1 MRTATVVPIIESVNG
16 PLARDPVVD
25 RITSDTVLK
34 AMIATS
40 IPRVRTRALAL
51 PIKSK

>member
-1 MRTATVVPIIESVNG
+1 MRTAIVVPIIESVNG
-16 PLARDPVVD
+16 SLARDPVAD
-25 RITSDTVLK
+25 RIASDTVLK

-40 IPRVRTRALAL
+40 TPRVRTRALAF